1 MGCRCTVAGLA
12 LLLPGV
18 REPYTYAS
26 IADVKPEALVPV

>member
-1 MGCRCTVAGLA
+1 

-26 IADVKPEALVPV
+26 IADVKPEALLPV